1 MGVDASS
8 GTVIGKKD
16 EKERDGPESDNDD
29 DDDGGGGMDKTT
41 ELEMS
46 LDRVRNEPNE
56 NIHEKQCR
64 SLLEEGKAMTAVTT
78 LNAQNLEVCC

>member
-16 EKERDGPESDNDD
+16 EKEHDGPESDND